1 MASTTTSPQ
10 TPPNVILHQMITA
23 SWITQAIYVV
33 AELGVA
39 DVLNSGAQT
48 PAEIAIRVDANA
60 DALNRILRALAS
72 VGIFREVDDG
82 RFGQTPIS
90 EYLRSDVPGSMR
102 AWARVGGA
110 GWQWGMLGGLL
121 TTARTGKKA
130 AEGLWEYFAEH
141 KEDGQVF
148 NQSMTSFSA
157 SEIGPVLASYDFSGI
172 RKMVDVAGGYG
183 SLLAAVL
190 KANPGMQGV
199 LFDALPVIEAAG
211 PELEAA
217 G

>member
-10 TPPNVILHQMITA
+10 TPPNVILNQMITG

-33 AELGVA
+33 AELGIA

-72 VGIFREVDDG
+72 IGIFREMDGG

-90 EYLRSDVPGSMR
+90 EFLRSDVPGSMR

-110 GWQWGMLGGLL
+110 GWQWRLLGNLM
-121 TTARTGKKA
+121 TSARTGKKA
-130 AEGLWEYFAEH
+130 GEGLWEHFAEH
-141 KEDGQVF
+141 KEEGQVF
-148 NQSMTSFSA
+148 
-157 SEIGPVLASYDFSGI
+157 
-172 RKMVDVAGGYG
+172 
-183 SLLAAVL
+183 
-190 KANPGMQGV
+190 
-199 LFDALPVIEAAG
+199 
-211 PELEAA
+211 
-217 G
+217 